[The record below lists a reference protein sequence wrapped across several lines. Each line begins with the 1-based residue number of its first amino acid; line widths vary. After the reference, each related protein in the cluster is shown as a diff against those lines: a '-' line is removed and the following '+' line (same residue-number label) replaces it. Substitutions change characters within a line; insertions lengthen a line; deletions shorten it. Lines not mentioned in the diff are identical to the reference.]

1 MKLPKLKL
9 PGGLRLWVGGGSLLL
24 VLLALW
30 SHGQEV
36 LALAPDQRGWALLLL
51 GLSVTVLAQW
61 ANGLAW
67 WALLRWLQLPWPA
80 LPIVLLFVR
89 TNLLKY
95 LPGGVWHQVSRVRLL
110 RERGSGGRRAL
121 LAVLLEALLMVIA
134 ALCLIP
140 LGGLQAGLGLVS
152 PLALLLLRPCWLNP
166 LLERLLRSKRRLLR
180 AGSEPGV
187 EPEPETEEPLPA
199 LQGAPWQPLLLEF
212 PFLALR
218 FGGFACCVLCF
229 SGPAALGWGGW
240 IAAFALAWSVGLV
253 VPGAPGGLGVF
264 ELVLLAR
271 VVEWVPEAE
280 VLAVLVSYRLIS
292 VLAELLAAAGAELDS
307 RNKAYS

>member
-36 LALAPDQRGWALLLL
+36 LALAPNQRGWALLLF
-51 GLSVTVLAQW
+51 GLSLTVLAQW

-67 WALLRWLQLPWPA
+67 WALLRWLQLPLPA

-180 AGSEPGV
+180 SEADPQADQ
-187 EPEPETEEPLPA
+187 ELEEPLAP

-212 PFLALR
+212 PFLGLR

-229 SGPAALGWGGW
+229 SGVSALGWGGW
-240 IAAFALAWSVGLV
+240 IAAFALAWSAGLV

>member
-1 MKLPKLKL
+1 MKLPTLKL

-24 VLLALW
+24 VSLALW
-30 SHGQEV
+30 NHGQEV
-36 LALAPDQRGWALLLL
+36 LALAPNQRGWALLLF
-51 GLSVTVLAQW
+51 GLSLTVLAQW

-67 WALLRWLQLPWPA
+67 WALLRWLQLPLPA

-180 AGSEPGV
+180 SEADPQADQ
-187 EPEPETEEPLPA
+187 ELEEPLAP

-229 SGPAALGWGGW
+229 SGASALGWGGW
-240 IAAFALAWSVGLV
+240 IAAFALAWSAGLV

>member
-1 MKLPKLKL
+1 MNRLRL

-24 VLLALW
+24 VCIALW
-30 SHGQEV
+30 THGQEV
-36 LALAPDQRGWALLLL
+36 LALAPDQRGWGLLLL
-51 GLSVTVLAQW
+51 GLSLTVAAQW

-67 WALLRWLQLPWPA
+67 WALQRWLQLPVPA
-80 LPIVLLFVR
+80 LPMVLMFVR

-110 RERGSGGRRAL
+110 RERGFSGRRAL
-121 LAVLLEALLMVIA
+121 LSVLLEALLMVIA

-140 LGGLQAGLGLVS
+140 LGGFQGGLALVS
-152 PLALLLLRPCWLNP
+152 PMALLLLRPQWLNP

-180 AGSEPGV
+180 SDHDADADPV
-187 EPEPETEEPLPA
+187 ETSSPDPLV
-199 LQGAPWQPLLLEF
+199 GTPWQPLLLEF

-218 FGGFACCVLCF
+218 FAGFACCVQTF
-229 SGPAALGWGGW
+229 SGAAAVGWGGW
-240 IAAFALAWSVGLV
+240 IAAFALAWCAGLV

-271 VVEWVPEAE
+271 VADWVPEAE

-292 VLAELLAAAGAELDS
+292 VLAELLAAGGAELDA
-307 RNKAYS
+307 RLDVQQAG

>member
-24 VLLALW
+24 VSLALW

-36 LALAPDQRGWALLLL
+36 LALAPNQRGWALLLF
-51 GLSVTVLAQW
+51 GLSLTVLAQW

-67 WALLRWLQLPWPA
+67 WALLRWLQLPLPA

-140 LGGLQAGLGLVS
+140 LGGLQTGLGLVS

-180 AGSEPGV
+180 SEADPQTDQ
-187 EPEPETEEPLPA
+187 ELEEPLAP

-229 SGPAALGWGGW
+229 SGASALGWGGW
-240 IAAFALAWSVGLV
+240 IAAFALAWSAGLV

>member
-1 MKLPKLKL
+1 MKLPTLKL

-36 LALAPDQRGWALLLL
+36 LALAPNQRGWALLLF
-51 GLSVTVLAQW
+51 GLSLTVLAQW

-67 WALLRWLQLPWPA
+67 WALLRWLQLPLPA

-180 AGSEPGV
+180 SEADPQADQ
-187 EPEPETEEPLPA
+187 ELEEPLAP

-229 SGPAALGWGGW
+229 SGASALGWGGW
-240 IAAFALAWSVGLV
+240 IAAFALAWSAGLV

>member
-1 MKLPKLKL
+1 MTRWRL

-24 VLLALW
+24 VAIALW
-30 SHGQEV
+30 THGQEV

-51 GLSVTVLAQW
+51 GLSLTVAAQW

-67 WALLRWLQLPWPA
+67 WALLRWLQLP
-80 LPIVLLFVR
+80 LPLVPMLLLFVR

-110 RERGSGGRRAL
+110 RERGCSGRRAL
-121 LAVLLEALLMVIA
+121 LSVLLEALLMVIA
-134 ALCLIP
+134 ALCVIP
-140 LGGLQAGLGLVS
+140 LGGSQGGLALVS
-152 PLALLLLRPCWLNP
+152 PLALLVLRPRWLNP

-180 AGSEPGV
+180 GDQDGADEPQSDGAF
-187 EPEPETEEPLPA
+187 EPLV
-199 LQGAPWQPLLLEF
+199 GAPWQPLLLEF
-212 PFLALR
+212 PFLAFR
-218 FGGFACCVLCF
+218 FAGFACCVQTF
-229 SGPAALGWGGW
+229 SGAGAVGWGGW
-240 IAAFALAWSVGLV
+240 IAAFALAWSAGLV

-271 VVEWVPEAE
+271 VADWVPEAE

-292 VLAELLAAAGAELDS
+292 VLSELLAAGGAELDG
-307 RNKAYS
+307 RFELQQAG

>member
-1 MKLPKLKL
+1 LKRLRL
-9 PGGLRLWVGGGSLLL
+9 PGGLRLWVGGCSLLL
-24 VLLALW
+24 VCIALW
-30 SHGQEV
+30 THGQEV
-36 LALAPDQRGWALLLL
+36 LALAPDQRGWGLLLL
-51 GLSVTVLAQW
+51 GLSFTVAAQW

-67 WALLRWLQLPWPA
+67 WALLRWLQLPVPL
-80 LPIVLLFVR
+80 LPMVLMFVR

-110 RERGSGGRRAL
+110 RERGFSGRRAL
-121 LAVLLEALLMVIA
+121 LSVLLEALLMVMA

-140 LGGLQAGLGLVS
+140 LGGLQGGLALVS
-152 PLALLLLRPCWLNP
+152 PMVLLLLRPRWLNP

-180 AGSEPGV
+180 SDQDAAPDSLETSP
-187 EPEPETEEPLPA
+187 PERLVGT
-199 LQGAPWQPLLLEF
+199 PWQPLLLEF

-218 FGGFACCVLCF
+218 FAGFACCVQTF
-229 SGPAALGWGGW
+229 SDAAAVGWGGW
-240 IAAFALAWSVGLV
+240 IAAFALAWSAGLV

-271 VVEWVPEAE
+271 LADWVPEAE

-292 VLAELLAAAGAELDS
+292 VLAELLAAGGAELDG
-307 RNKAYS
+307 RLDVQRAG

>member
-24 VLLALW
+24 VSLALW

-36 LALAPDQRGWALLLL
+36 LALAPNQRGWALLLF
-51 GLSVTVLAQW
+51 GLSLTVLAQW

-67 WALLRWLQLPWPA
+67 WALLRWLQLPLPA

-180 AGSEPGV
+180 SDADPQVDQEL
-187 EPEPETEEPLPA
+187 EEPLAP

-229 SGPAALGWGGW
+229 SGASALGWGGW
-240 IAAFALAWSVGLV
+240 IAAFALAWSAGLV

>member
-1 MKLPKLKL
+1 MTLPKLKL

-24 VLLALW
+24 VSLALW

-36 LALAPDQRGWALLLL
+36 LALAPNQRGWALLLF
-51 GLSVTVLAQW
+51 GLSLTVLAQW

-67 WALLRWLQLPWPA
+67 WALLRWLQLPLPA

-140 LGGLQAGLGLVS
+140 LGGLQAGLGLAS

-180 AGSEPGV
+180 SDADPQADQEL
-187 EPEPETEEPLPA
+187 EEPLAP

-229 SGPAALGWGGW
+229 SGASALGWGGW
-240 IAAFALAWSVGLV
+240 IAAFALAWSAGLV